1 MARPI
6 SSPPDIL
13 DAISRQSIK
22 RFLFGLALF
31 LVWAQVPNA
40 RSASE
45 NLALMA
51 VCAAAIEGMIG
62 AFRREPMLGAS
73 LNRWDVAVAFL
84 GVYYATQIF
93 T

>member
-6 SSPPDIL
+6 PSPPDIL

-31 LVWAQVPNA
+31 LVWAQIPNA
-40 RSASE
+40 RPASE

-51 VCAAAIEGMIG
+51 AWAAVIEGAIG
-62 AFRREPMLGAS
+62 VLRREPLLGAS

-84 GVYYATQIF
+84 GIYYGAQIVA
-93 T
+93 

>member
-6 SSPPDIL
+6 LSPPAVL
-13 DAISRQSIK
+13 DPISRQSIK

-31 LVWAQVPNA
+31 LVWAQVPSA

-45 NLALMA
+45 ALALMA
-51 VCAAAIEGMIG
+51 VCAAAIEAAVGLL
-62 AFRREPMLGAS
+62 AREKLLGES

-84 GVYYATQIF
+84 GVYYASLIF
-93 T
+93 A